1 MKPLNWLILFV
12 VGLLPI
18 AGLVWT
24 FQTDPHLA
32 VPEDSKNS
40 WIDPL
45 TAIIFVYVNPSCE
58 AGQDPCPPPLWIGR
72 HEITNQQ
79 FQRFR
84 QSHSSRN
91 YRNQPL
97 DTPLQPVA
105 YVSWEEAHAFGEWLT
120 QQHSGRYRFRLP
132 TSKEWQQ
139 VCETRET
146 QSWKTAEQACQW
158 ASVSDE
164 GAAASF
170 GWSHPAHPCNDNFT
184 VSAPVGSFPA
194 NAHNLYDV
202 LGNLAEWTSEKAA
215 LPNSAEQ
222 GYITRGGSWFSP
234 PDQISCKFQEAF
246 SALTSDPRIGFRL
259 VAEGLPTPEQ

>member
-45 TAIIFVYVNPSCE
+45 TAIIFVYVSPSCE
-58 AGQDPCPPPLWIGR
+58 AGQDPCPPPLWVGR

-97 DTPLQPVA
+97 NTPLQPAA
-105 YVSWEEAHAFGEWLT
+105 YVSWEDM
-120 QQHSGRYRFRLP
+120 R
-132 TSKEWQQ
+132 
-139 VCETRET
+139 
-146 QSWKTAEQACQW
+146 
-158 ASVSDE
+158 
-164 GAAASF
+164 
-170 GWSHPAHPCNDNFT
+170 
-184 VSAPVGSFPA
+184 
-194 NAHNLYDV
+194 
-202 LGNLAEWTSEKAA
+202 
-215 LPNSAEQ
+215 
-222 GYITRGGSWFSP
+222 
-234 PDQISCKFQEAF
+234 
-246 SALTSDPRIGFRL
+246 
-259 VAEGLPTPEQ
+259 